1 MPTTRAMEAQ
11 FQTLLEKLTEMK
23 SDLTSMNA
31 NMGEMKSELTAS
43 MNANMT
49 EMKSE
54 LTTNI
59 AEVNTKLTNVN
70 EQISANMDELNN
82 KLTANKEELKSDLKG
97 IGDKL
102 TTMDKKFEEMEGRI
116 ESVENKFE
124 NKFVDIENKFENKFE
139 DMESKLEAKIF
150 EKVEDVSISFRSDLE
165 KLKQKVMIGQ
175 GDEFKFQA
183 PYSKPSIKLSTYDGK
198 SSWQVYKTQ
207 FSIVADANQWDS
219 QTKACQLAAS
229 LRADAADILQTLPET
244 QRLDFDALI
253 NALELRFGEKCVKDY
268 SRLQLKS
275 RQQKVSET
283 LQELATDVERLS
295 HLAFSDCPTE
305 VREVL
310 ALQHFIDGVR
320 DPEIQKALRMADLK
334 DLKGALVFAMKFEA
348 AQQATRKDRHPIRAV
363 NESDT
368 SNSGVER
375 LERQMRSFLNRVE
388 SLMSQKAD
396 GKKTLKCWTCGRE
409 GHLQRSCRARQG
421 AETNSASQKE
431 VSQCVYH
438 SERSGS
444 KIKRET
450 YLDPTPRGATDR
462 DGEKID
468 IHGKLKVKIRFGD
481 ITYQHAVYVADIAD
495 PFILGLDFL
504 KEHGFTLD
512 FNKNELRSIHE
523 EVTIFKI
530 KHRTES
536 IRQVT
541 ANENITIPP
550 RTEIIVP
557 GYIGNDVSFNSGLIG
572 TAENKANGLL
582 IASTLVDLSR
592 KTIPVRICNVTEKP
606 RVFQKG
612 EVLATCS
619 PVTCVC
625 KSSSLLLSNSPQQL
639 TPDLLENAELSP
651 EQKSSAER
659 LFQEFE
665 DVFSRNSSDIGHT
678 TVTQHRIDT
687 ADHPPIKQH
696 PRRLPFA
703 KQEEVGT
710 LLREMQEND
719 IIEPS
724 SSLWASPIVL
734 VRKKDGSTRF
744 CVDYRKLNDVT
755 KKDSYPLPRIDDTLD
770 TLSGHKWFSTLDL
783 KSGYWQ
789 VEIHPEDRE
798 KQHSLPAKDYGS
810 SKSCRGCTFEEH
822 LQNIRKV
829 LSKLS
834 DANLK
839 LNPSKCKFFQKEV
852 NYLGHIISAEGVRTD
867 PEKVSAVKNWK
878 HPENLR
884 ELRSFLGLCTYYRKF
899 VKGFS
904 NIARPLHKLTESK
917 QKFQWTK
924 ECEDSFLQL
933 KEALT
938 SSPILIYPQP
948 DKPFILDT
956 DASNESVGA
965 VLSQEIDGQERVVAY
980 WSKCLSKPERN
991 YCVTRKE
998 LLAIV
1003 KAIEHFHHYLYG
1015 QKFLLRTDHASL
1027 TWLMNFRN
1035 TEGQVARWIQRLN
1048 EYYFDIRHRKGSS
1061 HGNADALSRR
1071 PCPENCRHCSR
1082 VETKYD
1088 YAIRQITT
1096 STATPPDPW
1105 SDEKVREDQMADP
1118 DIKPLIEF
1126 MESSSNKP
1134 SWQDISAYSPTTKQ
1148 YWALWNSLHLRNGV
1162 LYRKFESEDGKTFRW
1177 QLVLPRS
1184 RIPDVLK
1191 ELHGSP
1197 TGGHFGVMK
1206 TLHRVRER
1214 FFWGKVRADVEQWCK
1229 SCDAC
1234 SARKGPKI
1242 RSRGKLHRYNVG
1254 APFERIAFDILGPLP
1269 KTVSGNKYLLVVMDY
1284 FTKWPEVYP
1293 IPDQEAPTVAEAVVQ
1308 HWISR
1313 YGVPLQLHS
1322 DQGRNFVSAVLKGV
1336 CELLGIDKTKTT
1348 PLHPQSDGMVE
1359 RFNRTILNN
1368 LSLMVSKNQ
1377 QDWDQKVPLFLLA
1390 YRSAVHET
1398 TGYSP
1403 SQMLFGR
1410 DLRLPCDLLFG
1421 RPPDTPSSPEEYVQ
1435 NLQARFEDVHNL
1447 ARERIN
1453 LRTEKMKTRYDTK
1466 ATGHQFKEGDKVW
1479 FYNPTRRK
1487 GLSPKLQSHWDGP
1500 YTILKIINDV
1510 VIRIRKSTNSKPRV
1524 VHYDRLAPYYGH
1536 NS

>member
-1 MPTTRAMEAQ
+1 MCEGLQ
-11 FQTLLEKLTEMK
+11 QTP
-23 SDLTSMNA
+23 
-31 NMGEMKSELTAS
+31 
-43 MNANMT
+43 
-49 EMKSE
+49 
-54 LTTNI
+54 
-59 AEVNTKLTNVN
+59 AEV
-70 EQISANMDELNN
+70 
-82 KLTANKEELKSDLKG
+82 TAA
-97 IGDKL
+97 
-102 TTMDKKFEEMEGRI
+102 
-116 ESVENKFE
+116 ESV
-124 NKFVDIENKFENKFE
+124 
-139 DMESKLEAKIF
+139 
-150 EKVEDVSISFRSDLE
+150 R
-165 KLKQKVMIGQ
+165 
-175 GDEFKFQA
+175 
-183 PYSKPSIKLSTYDGK
+183 
-198 SSWQVYKTQ
+198 
-207 FSIVADANQWDS
+207 
-219 QTKACQLAAS
+219 
-229 LRADAADILQTLPET
+229 
-244 QRLDFDALI
+244 
-253 NALELRFGEKCVKDY
+253 NA
-268 SRLQLKS
+268 
-275 RQQKVSET
+275 
-283 LQELATDVERLS
+283 QELATDVERLS

-305 VREVL
+305 
-310 ALQHFIDGVR
+310 
-320 DPEIQKALRMADLK
+320 
-334 DLKGALVFAMKFEA
+334 
-348 AQQATRKDRHPIRAV
+348 
-363 NESDT
+363 
-368 SNSGVER
+368 
-375 LERQMRSFLNRVE
+375 
-388 SLMSQKAD
+388 KAD

-421 AETNSASQKE
+421 AETN
-431 VSQCVYH
+431 
-438 SERSGS
+438 
-444 KIKRET
+444 KRLPEGGVGKLINDHLVGRRLPDFGKPHIPVCQIST
-450 YLDPTPRGATDR
+450 KSTDR

-468 IHGKLKVKIRFGD
+468 IHGKLKVKIQFGD
-481 ITYQHAVYVADIAD
+481 TTYQHAVYVADIAD

-512 FNKNELRSIHE
+512 FNKNEC
-523 EVTIFKI
+523 
-530 KHRTES
+530 
-536 IRQVT
+536 
-541 ANENITIPP
+541 
-550 RTEIIVP
+550 VP
-557 GYIGNDVSFNSGLIG
+557 YTKKSLYSKLNTGQNLFDSFNSGLIG

-612 EVLATCS
+612 EVLTTCS

-710 LLREMQEND
+710 LLREMQEN
-719 IIEPS
+719 
-724 SSLWASPIVL
+724 
-734 VRKKDGSTRF
+734 
-744 CVDYRKLNDVT
+744 
-755 KKDSYPLPRIDDTLD
+755 
-770 TLSGHKWFSTLDL
+770 
-783 KSGYWQ
+783 
-789 VEIHPEDRE
+789 
-798 KQHSLPAKDYGS
+798 
-810 SKSCRGCTFEEH
+810 
-822 LQNIRKV
+822 
-829 LSKLS
+829 
-834 DANLK
+834 
-839 LNPSKCKFFQKEV
+839 
-852 NYLGHIISAEGVRTD
+852 
-867 PEKVSAVKNWK
+867 
-878 HPENLR
+878 
-884 ELRSFLGLCTYYRKF
+884 
-899 VKGFS
+899 
-904 NIARPLHKLTESK
+904 
-917 QKFQWTK
+917 
-924 ECEDSFLQL
+924 
-933 KEALT
+933 
-938 SSPILIYPQP
+938 
-948 DKPFILDT
+948 
-956 DASNESVGA
+956 
-965 VLSQEIDGQERVVAY
+965 
-980 WSKCLSKPERN
+980 
-991 YCVTRKE
+991 
-998 LLAIV
+998 
-1003 KAIEHFHHYLYG
+1003 
-1015 QKFLLRTDHASL
+1015 
-1027 TWLMNFRN
+1027 
-1035 TEGQVARWIQRLN
+1035 
-1048 EYYFDIRHRKGSS
+1048 DIRHRKGSS

-1184 RIPDVLK
+1184 RIPEVLK

-1214 FFWGKVRADVEQWCK
+1214 FCWGKVRADVEQWCK

-1269 KTVSGNKYLLVVMDY
+1269 RTASGNKYLLVVIDY

-1348 PLHPQSDGMVE
+1348 PLHPHV
-1359 RFNRTILNN
+1359 
-1368 LSLMVSKNQ
+1368 
-1377 QDWDQKVPLFLLA
+1377 
-1390 YRSAVHET
+1390 RSAVHET

-1453 LRTEKMKTRYDTK
+1453 LRTEKMKTRCDTK

>member
-11 FQTLLEKLTEMK
+11 FQTLLEKLTEMNANMGEMK
-23 SDLTSMNA
+23 SELTASMNA

-43 MNANMT
+43 MNANMG
-49 EMKSE
+49 EMKSD
-54 LTTNI
+54 LTASMN
-59 AEVNTKLTNVN
+59 
-70 EQISANMDELNN
+70 ANMGELNN

-124 NKFVDIENKFENKFE
+124 

-150 EKVEDVSISFRSDLE
+150 EKVEEVSISFRSDLE
-165 KLKQKVMIGQ
+165 KLKQKVMTGQ

-244 QRLDFDALI
+244 QRLDFDALV

-320 DPEIQKALRMADLK
+320 DLEIQKALRMADLK
-334 DLKGALVFAMKFEA
+334 DLKGAIVFAMKLEA

-368 SNSGVER
+368 SNSSVER
-375 LERQMRSFLNRVE
+375 LERQMRSFMNRVE

-409 GHLQRSCRARQG
+409 GHMQRSCRARQG
-421 AETNSASQKE
+421 AETNSASRKE
-431 VSQCVYH
+431 VSEKLINGHLVGWRLPDFGKPHFQVCQISTKSTGANV
-438 SERSGS
+438 SIIRNDLAQKLQE
-444 KIKRET
+444 KLIW
-450 YLDPTPRGATDR
+450 TPPRVVLQTVT
-462 DGEKID
+462 GEKID
-468 IHGKLKVKIRFGD
+468 IHGKLKVKIKFGD
-481 ITYQHAVYVADIAD
+481 TTYQHAVYVADIAD

-504 KEHGFTLD
+504 KKHGFTLD
-512 FNKNELRSIHE
+512 FNKNELRSIHG

-530 KHRTES
+530 EHRTES

-625 KSSSLLLSNSPQQL
+625 KSSSLLLCNSPQQL
-639 TPDLLENAELSP
+639 TPDLLQNAELSP

-696 PRRLPFA
+696 PRRLTFA

-724 SSLWASPIVL
+724 SSPWASPIVL

-770 TLSGHKWFSTLDL
+770 TLTGHKWFSTLDL

-798 KQHSLPAKDYGS
+798 KTAFTSGQGIWQFKVMPFGLCNAPATFERLMETVLKGLTFEACLIYLDDVVIGG
-810 SKSCRGCTFEEH
+810 RTFEEH

-878 HPENLR
+878 RPENLR

-1015 QKFLLRTDHASL
+1015 QKFFYVPI
-1027 TWLMNFRN
+1027 M
-1035 TEGQVARWIQRLN
+1035 
-1048 EYYFDIRHRKGSS
+1048 
-1061 HGNADALSRR
+1061 
-1071 PCPENCRHCSR
+1071 
-1082 VETKYD
+1082 
-1088 YAIRQITT
+1088 
-1096 STATPPDPW
+1096 
-1105 SDEKVREDQMADP
+1105 
-1118 DIKPLIEF
+1118 PL
-1126 MESSSNKP
+1126 
-1134 SWQDISAYSPTTKQ
+1134 
-1148 YWALWNSLHLRNGV
+1148 
-1162 LYRKFESEDGKTFRW
+1162 
-1177 QLVLPRS
+1177 
-1184 RIPDVLK
+1184 
-1191 ELHGSP
+1191 
-1197 TGGHFGVMK
+1197 
-1206 TLHRVRER
+1206 
-1214 FFWGKVRADVEQWCK
+1214 
-1229 SCDAC
+1229 
-1234 SARKGPKI
+1234 
-1242 RSRGKLHRYNVG
+1242 
-1254 APFERIAFDILGPLP
+1254 
-1269 KTVSGNKYLLVVMDY
+1269 
-1284 FTKWPEVYP
+1284 
-1293 IPDQEAPTVAEAVVQ
+1293 
-1308 HWISR
+1308 
-1313 YGVPLQLHS
+1313 
-1322 DQGRNFVSAVLKGV
+1322 
-1336 CELLGIDKTKTT
+1336 
-1348 PLHPQSDGMVE
+1348 
-1359 RFNRTILNN
+1359 
-1368 LSLMVSKNQ
+1368 
-1377 QDWDQKVPLFLLA
+1377 
-1390 YRSAVHET
+1390 
-1398 TGYSP
+1398 
-1403 SQMLFGR
+1403 
-1410 DLRLPCDLLFG
+1410 
-1421 RPPDTPSSPEEYVQ
+1421 
-1435 NLQARFEDVHNL
+1435 
-1447 ARERIN
+1447 
-1453 LRTEKMKTRYDTK
+1453 
-1466 ATGHQFKEGDKVW
+1466 
-1479 FYNPTRRK
+1479 
-1487 GLSPKLQSHWDGP
+1487 
-1500 YTILKIINDV
+1500 
-1510 VIRIRKSTNSKPRV
+1510 
-1524 VHYDRLAPYYGH
+1524 
-1536 NS
+1536 

>member
-11 FQTLLEKLTEMK
+11 FQTLLEKLTEMNANMGEMK

-70 EQISANMDELNN
+70 EQISAN
-82 KLTANKEELKSDLKG
+82 KEELKSDLKG

-124 NKFVDIENKFENKFE
+124 

-150 EKVEDVSISFRSDLE
+150 EKVEEVSISFRSDLE
-165 KLKQKVMIGQ
+165 KLKQKVMTGQ

-244 QRLDFDALI
+244 QRLDFDALV

-348 AQQATRKDRHPIRAV
+348 
-363 NESDT
+363 
-368 SNSGVER
+368 
-375 LERQMRSFLNRVE
+375 
-388 SLMSQKAD
+388 
-396 GKKTLKCWTCGRE
+396 
-409 GHLQRSCRARQG
+409 
-421 AETNSASQKE
+421 
-431 VSQCVYH
+431 
-438 SERSGS
+438 
-444 KIKRET
+444 
-450 YLDPTPRGATDR
+450 
-462 DGEKID
+462 
-468 IHGKLKVKIRFGD
+468 
-481 ITYQHAVYVADIAD
+481 
-495 PFILGLDFL
+495 
-504 KEHGFTLD
+504 
-512 FNKNELRSIHE
+512 
-523 EVTIFKI
+523 
-530 KHRTES
+530 
-536 IRQVT
+536 
-541 ANENITIPP
+541 
-550 RTEIIVP
+550 
-557 GYIGNDVSFNSGLIG
+557 
-572 TAENKANGLL
+572 
-582 IASTLVDLSR
+582 
-592 KTIPVRICNVTEKP
+592 
-606 RVFQKG
+606 
-612 EVLATCS
+612 TCS

-651 EQKSSAER
+651 EQKNSAER

-724 SSLWASPIVL
+724 SSPWASPIVL

-810 SKSCRGCTFEEH
+810 SKSCRGRTFEEH

-829 LSKLS
+829 LSKLR

-878 HPENLR
+878 RPENLR
-884 ELRSFLGLCTYYRKF
+884 ELQSFLGLCTYYRKF

-933 KEALT
+933 KETLT

-1184 RIPDVLK
+1184 RIPEVLK

-1214 FFWGKVRADVEQWCK
+1214 FCWGKVRADVEQWCK

-1234 SARKGPKI
+1234 SAQKGPKI

-1269 KTVSGNKYLLVVMDY
+1269 RTASGNKYLLVVMDY

-1368 LSLMVSKNQ
+1368 LSLVVSKNQ

-1487 GLSPKLQSHWDGP
+1487 ELSPKLQSHWDGP

>member
-1 MPTTRAMEAQ
+1 
-11 FQTLLEKLTEMK
+11 
-23 SDLTSMNA
+23 
-31 NMGEMKSELTAS
+31 
-43 MNANMT
+43 
-49 EMKSE
+49 
-54 LTTNI
+54 
-59 AEVNTKLTNVN
+59 
-70 EQISANMDELNN
+70 
-82 KLTANKEELKSDLKG
+82 
-97 IGDKL
+97 
-102 TTMDKKFEEMEGRI
+102 
-116 ESVENKFE
+116 
-124 NKFVDIENKFENKFE
+124 
-139 DMESKLEAKIF
+139 
-150 EKVEDVSISFRSDLE
+150 
-165 KLKQKVMIGQ
+165 
-175 GDEFKFQA
+175 
-183 PYSKPSIKLSTYDGK
+183 
-198 SSWQVYKTQ
+198 
-207 FSIVADANQWDS
+207 
-219 QTKACQLAAS
+219 
-229 LRADAADILQTLPET
+229 
-244 QRLDFDALI
+244 
-253 NALELRFGEKCVKDY
+253 
-268 SRLQLKS
+268 
-275 RQQKVSET
+275 
-283 LQELATDVERLS
+283 
-295 HLAFSDCPTE
+295 
-305 VREVL
+305 
-310 ALQHFIDGVR
+310 
-320 DPEIQKALRMADLK
+320 MADLK
-334 DLKGALVFAMKFEA
+334 DLKGALVFAMKLEA

-368 SNSGVER
+368 SNSSVER
-375 LERQMRSFLNRVE
+375 LERQMRSFMNRVE

-421 AETNSASQKE
+421 AETNSASRKE
-431 VSQCVYH
+431 VSEKLINGHLVGRRSQCVYH

-444 KIKRET
+444 KVTRET
-450 YLDPTPRGATDR
+450 YLDPAPRGATDR

-468 IHGKLKVKIRFGD
+468 IHGKLKVKIKFGD
-481 ITYQHAVYVADIAD
+481 TTYQHAVYVADIAD

-651 EQKSSAER
+651 NRKAPQKDCSKNLKTCFLETVAI
-659 LFQEFE
+659 LA
-665 DVFSRNSSDIGHT
+665 IT

-724 SSLWASPIVL
+724 SSPWASPIVL

-798 KQHSLPAKDYGS
+798 KTAFTSGQGLWQFKVMPFGLCNAPATFERLMETVLKGLTFEACLIYLDDVIIGG
-810 SKSCRGCTFEEH
+810 RTFEEH

-878 HPENLR
+878 RPENLR
-884 ELRSFLGLCTYYRKF
+884 ELRSFLGLCTYYQKF

-948 DKPFILDT
+948 DKPFILHT

-980 WSKCLSKPERN
+980 WS
-991 YCVTRKE
+991 
-998 LLAIV
+998 
-1003 KAIEHFHHYLYG
+1003 
-1015 QKFLLRTDHASL
+1015 
-1027 TWLMNFRN
+1027 
-1035 TEGQVARWIQRLN
+1035 QVARWIQRLN

-1061 HGNADALSRR
+1061 HGNTDALSRR

-1184 RIPDVLK
+1184 RIPEVLK

-1269 KTVSGNKYLLVVMDY
+1269 RTVSGNKYLLVVMDY

-1348 PLHPQSDGMVE
+1348 PLHPQCFLAEIFV
-1359 RFNRTILNN
+1359 
-1368 LSLMVSKNQ
+1368 SL
-1377 QDWDQKVPLFLLA
+1377 
-1390 YRSAVHET
+1390 
-1398 TGYSP
+1398 
-1403 SQMLFGR
+1403 
-1410 DLRLPCDLLFG
+1410 CDLLFG

>member
-1 MPTTRAMEAQ
+1 
-11 FQTLLEKLTEMK
+11 
-23 SDLTSMNA
+23 
-31 NMGEMKSELTAS
+31 
-43 MNANMT
+43 MT
-49 EMKSE
+49 
-54 LTTNI
+54 
-59 AEVNTKLTNVN
+59 
-70 EQISANMDELNN
+70 
-82 KLTANKEELKSDLKG
+82 
-97 IGDKL
+97 
-102 TTMDKKFEEMEGRI
+102 
-116 ESVENKFE
+116 
-124 NKFVDIENKFENKFE
+124 
-139 DMESKLEAKIF
+139 
-150 EKVEDVSISFRSDLE
+150 
-165 KLKQKVMIGQ
+165 GQ

-183 PYSKPSIKLSTYDGK
+183 PFSKPSIKLSTYDGK

-244 QRLDFDALI
+244 QRLDFDALV

-421 AETNSASQKE
+421 AETN
-431 VSQCVYH
+431 
-438 SERSGS
+438 
-444 KIKRET
+444 KRLPEGDVGKLINDHLVGRRLPDFGKPHIPVCQIST
-450 YLDPTPRGATDR
+450 KSTDR

-468 IHGKLKVKIRFGD
+468 IHGKLKVKIQFGD
-481 ITYQHAVYVADIAD
+481 TTYQHAVYVADIAD

-530 KHRTES
+530 EHRSES

-572 TAENKANGLL
+572 SAENKANGLL

-724 SSLWASPIVL
+724 SSPWASPIVL

-810 SKSCRGCTFEEH
+810 SKSCRGRTFEEH

-878 HPENLR
+878 RPENLR

-980 WSKCLSKPERN
+980 
-991 YCVTRKE
+991 
-998 LLAIV
+998 
-1003 KAIEHFHHYLYG
+1003 
-1015 QKFLLRTDHASL
+1015 
-1027 TWLMNFRN
+1027 
-1035 TEGQVARWIQRLN
+1035 
-1048 EYYFDIRHRKGSS
+1048 
-1061 HGNADALSRR
+1061 
-1071 PCPENCRHCSR
+1071 
-1082 VETKYD
+1082 
-1088 YAIRQITT
+1088 
-1096 STATPPDPW
+1096 
-1105 SDEKVREDQMADP
+1105 
-1118 DIKPLIEF
+1118 
-1126 MESSSNKP
+1126 
-1134 SWQDISAYSPTTKQ
+1134 
-1148 YWALWNSLHLRNGV
+1148 
-1162 LYRKFESEDGKTFRW
+1162 
-1177 QLVLPRS
+1177 
-1184 RIPDVLK
+1184 
-1191 ELHGSP
+1191 
-1197 TGGHFGVMK
+1197 
-1206 TLHRVRER
+1206 
-1214 FFWGKVRADVEQWCK
+1214 
-1229 SCDAC
+1229 
-1234 SARKGPKI
+1234 
-1242 RSRGKLHRYNVG
+1242 
-1254 APFERIAFDILGPLP
+1254 
-1269 KTVSGNKYLLVVMDY
+1269 
-1284 FTKWPEVYP
+1284 
-1293 IPDQEAPTVAEAVVQ
+1293 
-1308 HWISR
+1308 
-1313 YGVPLQLHS
+1313 
-1322 DQGRNFVSAVLKGV
+1322 
-1336 CELLGIDKTKTT
+1336 
-1348 PLHPQSDGMVE
+1348 
-1359 RFNRTILNN
+1359 
-1368 LSLMVSKNQ
+1368 
-1377 QDWDQKVPLFLLA
+1377 
-1390 YRSAVHET
+1390 
-1398 TGYSP
+1398 
-1403 SQMLFGR
+1403 
-1410 DLRLPCDLLFG
+1410 
-1421 RPPDTPSSPEEYVQ
+1421 
-1435 NLQARFEDVHNL
+1435 
-1447 ARERIN
+1447 
-1453 LRTEKMKTRYDTK
+1453 
-1466 ATGHQFKEGDKVW
+1466 
-1479 FYNPTRRK
+1479 
-1487 GLSPKLQSHWDGP
+1487 
-1500 YTILKIINDV
+1500 
-1510 VIRIRKSTNSKPRV
+1510 
-1524 VHYDRLAPYYGH
+1524 
-1536 NS
+1536 

>member
-23 SDLTSMNA
+23 SDLTASMNA
-31 NMGEMKSELTAS
+31 NLGEMKSELTAS
-43 MNANMT
+43 MNANMG
-49 EMKSE
+49 E
-54 LTTNI
+54 L
-59 AEVNTKLTNVN
+59 NTKLTNVN
-70 EQISANMDELNN
+70 EQISV
-82 KLTANKEELKSDLKG
+82 NKEELKSDLKG

-116 ESVENKFE
+116 ESVEYKFE

-150 EKVEDVSISFRSDLE
+150 E
-165 KLKQKVMIGQ
+165 
-175 GDEFKFQA
+175 
-183 PYSKPSIKLSTYDGK
+183 KLSTYDGK

-244 QRLDFDALI
+244 QRLDFDALV

-396 GKKTLKCWTCGRE
+396 GKKTLKCWTCGRK

-421 AETNSASQKE
+421 AEINSASRKE
-431 VSQCVYH
+431 VSEKLINGHLVGRRLPDFGKPHFQACQISTKSTGENGIFIMGHVNELPCNMIIDTGANV
-438 SERSGS
+438 SIIRNDLAQKLKE
-444 KIKRET
+444 KLIW
-450 YLDPTPRGATDR
+450 TPPRVVLQTVT
-462 DGEKID
+462 GEKID
-468 IHGKLKVKIRFGD
+468 IHGKLKVKIQFGD
-481 ITYQHAVYVADIAD
+481 TTYQHAVYVADIAD

-530 KHRTES
+530 EHRTES
-536 IRQVT
+536 IRQSSNVCLKKF
-541 ANENITIPP
+541 E
-550 RTEIIVP
+550 
-557 GYIGNDVSFNSGLIG
+557 
-572 TAENKANGLL
+572 
-582 IASTLVDLSR
+582 LS
-592 KTIPVRICNVTEKP
+592 
-606 RVFQKG
+606 
-612 EVLATCS
+612 
-619 PVTCVC
+619 
-625 KSSSLLLSNSPQQL
+625 LSNSPQQL
-639 TPDLLENAELSP
+639 TPDLQENAELSP

-678 TVTQHRIDT
+678 TVIQHKIDT

-703 KQEEVGT
+703 KLEEVGT

-724 SSLWASPIVL
+724 SSPWASPIVL
-734 VRKKDGSTRF
+734 VRKKDGSRRF

-798 KQHSLPAKDYGS
+798 KTAFTSGQGLWQFKVMPFALCNAPA
-810 SKSCRGCTFEEH
+810 TFERLMET
-822 LQNIRKV
+822 V
-829 LSKLS
+829 LKGLTFE
-834 DANLK
+834 ACLI
-839 LNPSKCKFFQKEV
+839 
-852 NYLGHIISAEGVRTD
+852 YLDDVIIGGRTRFSYG
-867 PEKVSAVKNWK
+867 PRKVSAVKNWK
-878 HPENLR
+878 RPENLR

-938 SSPILIYPQP
+938 SSPILIYPQT

-980 WSKCLSKPERN
+980 WSKFLSKPERN

-1015 QKFLLRTDHASL
+1015 Q
-1027 TWLMNFRN
+1027 NFFY
-1035 TEGQVARWIQRLN
+1035 VPI
-1048 EYYFDIRHRKGSS
+1048 
-1061 HGNADALSRR
+1061 
-1071 PCPENCRHCSR
+1071 
-1082 VETKYD
+1082 
-1088 YAIRQITT
+1088 
-1096 STATPPDPW
+1096 
-1105 SDEKVREDQMADP
+1105 M
-1118 DIKPLIEF
+1118 PL
-1126 MESSSNKP
+1126 
-1134 SWQDISAYSPTTKQ
+1134 
-1148 YWALWNSLHLRNGV
+1148 
-1162 LYRKFESEDGKTFRW
+1162 
-1177 QLVLPRS
+1177 
-1184 RIPDVLK
+1184 
-1191 ELHGSP
+1191 
-1197 TGGHFGVMK
+1197 
-1206 TLHRVRER
+1206 
-1214 FFWGKVRADVEQWCK
+1214 
-1229 SCDAC
+1229 
-1234 SARKGPKI
+1234 
-1242 RSRGKLHRYNVG
+1242 
-1254 APFERIAFDILGPLP
+1254 
-1269 KTVSGNKYLLVVMDY
+1269 
-1284 FTKWPEVYP
+1284 
-1293 IPDQEAPTVAEAVVQ
+1293 
-1308 HWISR
+1308 
-1313 YGVPLQLHS
+1313 
-1322 DQGRNFVSAVLKGV
+1322 
-1336 CELLGIDKTKTT
+1336 
-1348 PLHPQSDGMVE
+1348 
-1359 RFNRTILNN
+1359 
-1368 LSLMVSKNQ
+1368 
-1377 QDWDQKVPLFLLA
+1377 
-1390 YRSAVHET
+1390 
-1398 TGYSP
+1398 
-1403 SQMLFGR
+1403 
-1410 DLRLPCDLLFG
+1410 
-1421 RPPDTPSSPEEYVQ
+1421 
-1435 NLQARFEDVHNL
+1435 
-1447 ARERIN
+1447 
-1453 LRTEKMKTRYDTK
+1453 
-1466 ATGHQFKEGDKVW
+1466 
-1479 FYNPTRRK
+1479 
-1487 GLSPKLQSHWDGP
+1487 
-1500 YTILKIINDV
+1500 
-1510 VIRIRKSTNSKPRV
+1510 
-1524 VHYDRLAPYYGH
+1524 
-1536 NS
+1536 